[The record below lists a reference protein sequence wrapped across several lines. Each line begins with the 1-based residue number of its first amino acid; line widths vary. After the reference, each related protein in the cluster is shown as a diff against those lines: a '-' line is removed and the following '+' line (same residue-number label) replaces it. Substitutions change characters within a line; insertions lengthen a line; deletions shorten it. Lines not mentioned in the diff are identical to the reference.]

1 MLMSN
6 EISTKKG
13 MRSRVV
19 RLFGVAVPRRVVT
32 CSLALGLVSSVL
44 ISSAAPV
51 MAGAATGTNKTLF
64 VAVSNS
70 YSAAVTEFNVVI
82 ESFTPCTASSCIAAS
97 IEGPGDTRFYQA
109 TVALEKKSPYPSGIS
124 RDVIEYI
131 GNLVAIQK
139 DINKVAKA
147 TTIAKQ
153 KSLVSGALEVDVDT
167 LAFRGMHI
175 LIYLGEQKKF

>member
-19 RLFGVAVPRRVVT
+19 RLFGVAVARRVVT

-44 ISSAAPV
+44 IRSAAPV

-82 ESFTPCTASSCIAAS
+82 
-97 IEGPGDTRFYQA
+97 
-109 TVALEKKSPYPSGIS
+109 
-124 RDVIEYI
+124 
-131 GNLVAIQK
+131 
-139 DINKVAKA
+139 
-147 TTIAKQ
+147 
-153 KSLVSGALEVDVDT
+153 
-167 LAFRGMHI
+167 
-175 LIYLGEQKKF
+175 